1 MLHETARKPC
11 HRLRV
16 NPPRASLNLTSRIY
30 QHAHARYIGQAAGSL
45 PLALDI
51 SRTVSHAFMY
61 LMGYRTFGGTAFYAC
76 ALVHDV
82 GSSILTVSSFQP
94 AIAS

>member
-16 NPPRASLNLTSRIY
+16 NPPRASLNLTSRIC
-30 QHAHARYIGQAAGSL
+30 QHAHVRYIGQAAGSL
-45 PLALDI
+45 SLALDI

-61 LMGYRTFGGTAFYAC
+61 LMGYRTFRGGQLSTI
-76 ALVHDV
+76 VH
-82 GSSILTVSSFQP
+82 LYMT
-94 AIAS
+94 